1 VATTSG
7 NTEVLH
13 RFTSGDRAGEPAVTR
28 RGVGAGSAGYV
39 ATRLGPDG
47 LVPVLREFA
56 RLAGVE
62 SELPSELQGA
72 VELAVRVGESSRFLF
87 LINRTDQ
94 AVDISPIP
102 GSVLTGGALAEGTA
116 PDEGNALGNALSKNT
131 AKLAA
136 RGVAVL
142 QTPR

>member
-7 NTEVLH
+7 DTKVLR
-13 RFTSGDRAGEPAVTR
+13 RFTSGDHAGEPAVTR
-28 RGVGAGSAGYV
+28 RRVGNGSAGYV
-39 ATRLGPDG
+39 ATRLGPAG

-56 RLAGVE
+56 GLAGVG
-62 SELPSELQGA
+62 SELPAELCGT
-72 VELAVRVGESSRFLF
+72 VELAVRAGEDGRFLF

-94 AVDISPIP
+94 AVDISAVP
-102 GSVLTGGALAEGTA
+102 GTALTGERTAEG
-116 PDEGNALGNALSKNT
+116 T

-142 QTPR
+142 HNPR